1 MSRTARKPVSTKIT
15 FLISWHEHSMPTFT
29 LLFPKSHWF
38 PFSHPHLS
46 SSIYR
51 GFSRPTYHF
60 LLCTFFFLVEMTLN
74 QSEHLCLYSY
84 ALVRSNTLL
93 RIPFA
98 HGPCSELISDLAFPI
113 KCAPKTPQRSADP
126 WLCHSISPSWE
137 VDFFSEL
144 LAPQMR
150 SISCILD

>member
-1 MSRTARKPVSTKIT
+1 MSIACQPLHYFFPNLTGS
-15 FLISWHEHSMPTFT
+15 
-29 LLFPKSHWF
+29 LFPTHIF
-38 PFSHPHLS
+38 PVQ
-46 SSIYR
+46 SIEV
-51 GFSRPTYHF
+51 SVD
-60 LLCTFFFLVEMTLN
+60 LLIISFFVLFFFLVEMTLN

-84 ALVRSNTLL
+84 AFVRSNTLL